1 MPTNKAVASD
11 GSYTPDMP
19 VEDIMSRMT
28 LEEANKVVVQT
39 GICAGWTL
47 EQVAR
52 DRTPSLRFY
61 VNSDAANNV
70 LKAAAK
76 IVLDSISLAKA
87 G

>member
-1 MPTNKAVASD
+1 M
-11 GSYTPDMP
+11 
-19 VEDIMSRMT
+19 
-28 LEEANKVVVQT
+28 EEANKVVVQT

-52 DRTPSLRFY
+52 DRAPSLRFY

-76 IVLDSISLAKA
+76 IVLDSISLAKV